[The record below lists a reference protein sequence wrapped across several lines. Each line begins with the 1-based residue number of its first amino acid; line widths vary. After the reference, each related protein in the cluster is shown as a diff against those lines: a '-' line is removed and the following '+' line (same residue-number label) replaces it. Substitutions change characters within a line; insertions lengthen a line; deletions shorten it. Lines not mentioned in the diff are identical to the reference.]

1 MTEIQAEYGTT
12 SDGHMAARIDYLGLI
27 ALPEGDGYRV
37 STAGS
42 SSRPIASWSAKDAF
56 GRDGIVPD
64 EAGFRSHVEA
74 WLLHFRQRAAFGRER
89 ISGSVHTPWGP
100 SQVATRYAE
109 GIICYDTASH
119 GGFHLDEIR
128 NALLHPALRWDDGWY
143 EEDCDWARVAA
154 GYPDLF
160 TDREREAAER
170 TLRDY
175 EPDIGEA
182 LYDRRLERSESR
194 TRDREAFQ
202 RDHAGDWVVIAASQA
217 EAHPGKIIAT
227 ASIGGLRGAVATRDF
242 LVPDAEYVVGRHG
255 FVIDPERHRS
265 MG

>member
-100 SQVATRYAE
+100 SQVA
-109 GIICYDTASH
+109 
-119 GGFHLDEIR
+119 L
-128 NALLHPALRWDDGWY
+128 
-143 EEDCDWARVAA
+143 ARAK
-154 GYPDLF
+154 
-160 TDREREAAER
+160 R
-170 TLRDY
+170 
-175 EPDIGEA
+175 
-182 LYDRRLERSESR
+182 
-194 TRDREAFQ
+194 
-202 RDHAGDWVVIAASQA
+202 
-217 EAHPGKIIAT
+217 
-227 ASIGGLRGAVATRDF
+227 
-242 LVPDAEYVVGRHG
+242 
-255 FVIDPERHRS
+255 
-265 MG
+265 